1 MLKKQITITTYSILR
16 GNGKIFNKAPEVPQ
30 TPAPV
35 AAPPPPTTDN
45 SEEVKKQRLLE
56 EQRAARAKGLSS
68 TDNTG
73 GEGVAL
79 AQENVADTSLQDK
92 NKTLLGE

>member
-1 MLKKQITITTYSILR
+1 MKRIAITTSSIPR
-16 GNGKIFNKAPEVPQ
+16 ITNKAPEVPS

-35 AAPPPPTTDN
+35 AATPPPTIDD

-56 EQRAARAKGLSS
+56 EQRQKRAQGLAS

-79 AQENVADTSLQDK
+79 QQENIEKPAA
-92 NKTLLGE
+92 KTLLGE

>member
-1 MLKKQITITTYSILR
+1 MNTTSSIQGVRPGRIT
-16 GNGKIFNKAPEVPQ
+16 NKAPEVPA
-30 TPAPV
+30 TPTPV
-35 AAPPPPTTDN
+35 AAAPAPTTDN

-56 EQRAARAKGLSS
+56 EQRAARAKGLSA

-79 AQENVADTSLQDK
+79 AQENIDNKELKS
-92 NKTLLGE
+92 KTLLGE

>member
-1 MLKKQITITTYSILR
+1 MKKVTTLMISSIR
-16 GNGKIFNKAPEVPQ
+16 FRVNKAPEVP
-30 TPAPV
+30 TAPAPV

-45 SEEVKKQRLLE
+45 SEEVKKQRAIE
-56 EQRAARAKGLSS
+56 EERQKRAQGLAA

-79 AQENVADTSLQDK
+79 QEENIQK
-92 NKTLLGE
+92 KTLFGSGGTATA

>member
-1 MLKKQITITTYSILR
+1 MSTTSLIQAAQAR
-16 GNGKIFNKAPEVPQ
+16 RIFNKAPEVPS

-35 AAPPPPTTDN
+35 AAAPAPTEDN

-79 AQENVADTSLQDK
+79 AQENIDEKKL

>member
-1 MLKKQITITTYSILR
+1 MQERKV
-16 GNGKIFNKAPEVPQ
+16 FNKAPEVPS

-35 AAPPPPTTDN
+35 AAAPPPTEDN

-56 EQRAARAKGLSS
+56 EQRASRAKGLSS

-79 AQENVADTSLQDK
+79 AQENIEEKKL

>member
-1 MLKKQITITTYSILR
+1 MKLTTTMISLIQQR
-16 GNGKIFNKAPEVPQ
+16 TNKAPEMPAA
-30 TPAPV
+30 PAPV
-35 AAPPPPTTDN
+35 AATPPPTIDD

-79 AQENVADTSLQDK
+79 QQENIDK
-92 NKTLLGE
+92 KTLLGQ

>member
-1 MLKKQITITTYSILR
+1 MIQPMTRTTSSILAGR
-16 GNGKIFNKAPEVPQ
+16 LNKIYNKAPEVPSA
-30 TPAPV
+30 PAPV
-35 AAPPPPTTDN
+35 AAAPAPTEDN

-56 EQRAARAKGLSS
+56 EQRAARAKGLSA

-79 AQENVADTSLQDK
+79 DQENVKKEEVKA
-92 NKTLLGE
+92 KTLLGE